1 MPRACLAA
9 VIGRVSASAQWIY
22 PIPGIPRTGDGQPNP
37 HGTRSQG
44 RRRQARS
51 LRPVAA
57 PANPCPRRP
66 GLEMGPYLED
76 FMRPGEKAPPQ
87 PQLQAVEALYRQRQ
101 QAQFYGGPAL
111 KTLLA
116 AWHPGRDAHRSA
128 AQDPAEPGADAH
140 PVRRIRMTPPDFLRS
155 TPAPYGVPA
164 GVARLFDRRLGRQ
177 LVRSRHARLQPPELA
192 R

>member
-66 GLEMGPYLED
+66 GLEMGPNLED
-76 FMRPGEKAPPQ
+76 FMRPGEKTPAPAPSGRGALPETAGAISWRTGPQ
-87 PQLQAVEALYRQRQ
+87 DV
-101 QAQFYGGPAL
+101 
-111 KTLLA
+111 
-116 AWHPGRDAHRSA
+116 RSMSSRTGCS
-128 AQDPAEPGADAH
+128 PVRRSRSGAEAH
-140 PVRRIRMTPPDFLRS
+140 PVRRIRMIPPDFLRS
-155 TPAPYGVPA
+155 TPAPYSVPA
-164 GVARLFDRRLGRQ
+164 GVAGLFHRPLGPQ
-177 LVRSRHARLQPPELA
+177 LVRSRHARLQPPELV